1 MRIQIIETHV
11 FPLFYAQPTWFQRLD
26 VHLSSGTIVKKRI
39 TMKNDIQYVAYLRV
53 STQKQGYSG
62 LGLEAQREIINKHLH
77 DTNPIAEFV
86 EVESGRKSDRPKLKE
101 ALNLC
106 RKDGATLIV
115 AKLDRLAR
123 SVSFLSSLLES
134 DVDIVF
140 CDFPQANKMVL
151 HIISAISQYEA
162 ELIAART
169 RASLQAKKSRGFR
182 LGNPE
187 HLLGK
192 HEQAIQ
198 NSIKTCKTK
207 ADNNPNNK
215 RAVAMLRTLVKEK
228 HSYKE
233 MAEILNSEG
242 FVSSKG
248 CVFTKST
255 VYKLIKRY
263 DLL

>member
-1 MRIQIIETHV
+1 
-11 FPLFYAQPTWFQRLD
+11 
-26 VHLSSGTIVKKRI
+26 
-39 TMKNDIQYVAYLRV
+39 MKQKYVAYLRV

-62 LGLEAQREIINKHLH
+62 LGLEAQREIIHNHLH
-77 DTNPIAEFV
+77 DTTLIAEFV

-101 ALNLC
+101 ALALC

-123 SVSFLSSLLES
+123 SVSFLSNLLES
-134 DVDIVF
+134 DVEIVF

-169 RASLQAKKSRGFR
+169 KASLQAKKARGFK

-187 HLLGK
+187 HLLEK
-192 HEQAIQ
+192 HQVAIQ
-198 NSIKTCKTK
+198 NSIRTCRVK

-215 RAVAMLRTLVKEK
+215 RAVAMLRILVKENR
-228 HSYKE
+228 SYSE
-233 MAEILNSEG
+233 MASILNQEG
-242 FVSSKG
+242 FVTSRG
-248 CVFTKST
+248 CSFTKST

-263 DLL
+263 KLS

>member
-1 MRIQIIETHV
+1 MN
-11 FPLFYAQPTWFQRLD
+11 
-26 VHLSSGTIVKKRI
+26 S
-39 TMKNDIQYVAYLRV
+39 QYVAYLRV
-53 STQKQGYSG
+53 STHKQGLSG
-62 LGLEAQREIINKHLH
+62 LGLEAQREIIRNHLH

-86 EVESGRKSDRPKLKE
+86 EVESGRKSERPKLKE
-101 ALNLC
+101 ALTLC
-106 RKDGATLIV
+106 RKEDATLIV

-123 SVSFLSSLLES
+123 SVSFLSGLLES
-134 DVDIVF
+134 DVEIVF

-169 RASLQAKKSRGFR
+169 KASLQAKKSRGFR

-187 HLLGK
+187 HLLNK
-192 HEQAIQ
+192 HRQAIQ
-198 NSIKTCKTK
+198 NSINTCKAK
-207 ADNNPNNK
+207 ADSNPNNK
-215 RAVAMLRTLVKEK
+215 RAVAMLRTLVKEN

-233 MAEILNSEG
+233 MAEILNNEG

-248 CVFTKST
+248 CAFTKST

-263 DLL
+263 GLL